1 MLPKTDFRALLQ
13 QNQSLIIDGALATEL
28 EARGHDLNNALW
40 SARLLQRDP
49 GSIQQVHLDYYL
61 AGADIAI
68 TASYQAST
76 IGLSEHLGLDGR
88 EAAELVKRSVKIAQ
102 DARSDAFNQLSS
114 AATSTPTDTERKLL
128 VAGSVGPYG
137 AYLSDGSEYRGDYQR
152 TMDEFKDFHRPRI
165 GALVDANVDFLAIE
179 TIPSMPEIEALCSL
193 LQSEFPDA
201 VAWISCTLRDAEHLS
216 DGTSMSD
223 VFGLVSKY
231 EQVLGFGVNCVPV
244 QLVAPWLLHM
254 QRIAGECITK
264 YKMPVLLCY
273 PNSGEVYDAE
283 SKAWSGPKP
292 VEHVMG
298 NQAAKWIAGGAK
310 LVGGCCRTG
319 PKDIAGIAA
328 KLQQQ

>member
-1 MLPKTDFRALLQ
+1 MLSTMDLRALLQ
-13 QNQSLIIDGALATEL
+13 RKQSLIIDGALATEL

-40 SARLLQRDP
+40 SARLLQNDP

-76 IGLSEHLGLDGR
+76 RGLSEHLGLNER

-102 DARSDAFNQLSS
+102 DARSDVYNQLNA
-114 AATSTPTDTERKLL
+114 AATPKAADTKRKLL

-165 GALVDANVDFLAIE
+165 GALVDADVDFLAIE

-193 LQSEFPDA
+193 LQNEFPGA
-201 VAWISCTLRDAEHLS
+201 VAWISCTLGDAEHLS

-223 VFGLVSKY
+223 VFRLVSKY
-231 EQVLGFGVNCVPV
+231 EQIVGFGVNCVPV

-254 QRIAGECITK
+254 QTIADECNSTDS
-264 YKMPVLLCY
+264 MPVLLCY

-292 VEHVMG
+292 VGHVMG
-298 NQAAKWIAGGAK
+298 NQATKWIAGGAR

-328 KLQQQ
+328 KLRQQ